1 MANKGEIR
9 NLILEQVDW
18 NPNQSTDFKSK
29 VDRLINRAYQAM
41 SLEAPFLFFE
51 EEARIV
57 TAPDVSNSL
66 TTSAATLTVEST
78 DAYVLKRTYVTA
90 TGPDVAWKFDGTW
103 DSRRI
108 EITDS
113 TGKVHRRR
121 IREIWTEVAG
131 GPNTTDRISIDTP
144 WPNLTDADMPYRI
157 FTEAYE
163 LPADVVEL
171 RSARLWDSTHYA
183 LRVATQGMM
192 ERGERIDFQGSHG
205 GRPTTIYRGRHV
217 QIDAPT
223 FTPLQI
229 PPAVKTSW
237 AGPDPAGTFEYCF
250 TYAWGK
256 RDAVLQF
263 ANGLYE
269 PRWESAPSPTSAV
282 LSAEADAIT
291 ISLPN
296 IDAVTDFNVSVR
308 AGHSGLYKRI
318 YVRRTA
324 VAGTVGDL
332 GVESSGVFHLLAEVA
347 GNIESYDHDGS
358 AVPDYYKRLKV
369 VHGYQS
375 VRFWPHPDN
384 TYELDLRVLR
394 RPQPLIADTDA
405 PKIHEEA
412 VGALV
417 QSTLVLFYEM
427 NGQLDVSQLASARY
441 AVTLQ
446 TLTKRY
452 GNIAALRVRKR
463 PARIGTSGDGSRIT
477 YTEDHDLKYV

>member
-18 NPNQSTDFKSK
+18 NPNQSTDFKAK

-66 TTSAATLTVEST
+66 ATSAATLTVEST
-78 DAYVLKRTYVTA
+78 DAYVLKRSYLTSV
-90 TGPDVAWKFDGTW
+90 GPDVAWKFDGTW

-113 TGKVHRRR
+113 AGKVHRRR
-121 IREIWTEVAG
+121 IREMWTTVSGLLTVE
-131 GPNTTDRISIDTP
+131 RISIDTP

-183 LRVATQGMM
+183 LNVATQGMM
-192 ERGERIDFQGSHG
+192 ERGEHIDFQGDNS

-223 FTPLQI
+223 FTPVSSPTK
-229 PPAVKTSW
+229 PPSW

-256 RDAVLQF
+256 RDAVLQS

-269 PRWESAPSPTSAV
+269 PRWESAPSPISAV

-296 IDAVTDFNVSVR
+296 IDAVTNFGDVSTVR

-324 VAGTVGDL
+324 QAGTITTGI
-332 GVESSGVFHLLAEVA
+332 ESSGVFHLLAEVA
-347 GNIESYDHDGS
+347 GDIESYDHDGS

-369 VHGYQS
+369 VHGYQA
-375 VRFWPHPDN
+375 VRFWPHPNN

-405 PKIHEEA
+405 PRVHEEA
-412 VGALV
+412 MSALV
-417 QSTLVLFYEM
+417 QATLVLFYEM

-441 AVTLQ
+441 AATLQ

-463 PARIGTSGDGSRIT
+463 PARIGTSGEGSRVT

>member
-18 NPNQSTDFKSK
+18 NPNQSTDFKAK

-66 TTSAATLTVEST
+66 TTSAATLTVNAT
-78 DAYVLKRTYVTA
+78 DAYVLYRTYTTA
-90 TGPDVAWKFDGTW
+90 SGPDVAWKFDGTW

-108 EITDS
+108 EVTDS

-121 IREIWTEVAG
+121 IREMWT
-131 GPNTTDRISIDTP
+131 TTVLSSTVEFISIDTP

-171 RSARLWDSTHYA
+171 RSARLWDSTHYP
-183 LRVATQGMM
+183 LRVTTQGIM
-192 ERGERIDFQGSHG
+192 ERGEHIDFQGKHS

-223 FTPLQI
+223 FT
-229 PPAVKTSW
+229 ATTTTSASSW

-256 RDAVLQF
+256 RDAVLQST
-263 ANGLYE
+263 NGLYE
-269 PRWESAPSPTSAV
+269 PRWESAPSPISAAA
-282 LSAEADAIT
+282 SAEADAIDVA
-291 ISLPN
+291 LPN
-296 IDAVTDFNVSVR
+296 IDAMTNFGDTTTVR
-308 AGHSGLYKRI
+308 AGRSGLYKRI

-324 VAGTVGDL
+324 VAGTTGVTE
-332 GVESSGVFHLLAEVA
+332 VESSGVFHLLAEVA
-347 GNIESYDHDGS
+347 GDVVSYTHDGS
-358 AVPDYYKRLKV
+358 SVPDYYKRLKV
-369 VHGYQS
+369 VHGYQA
-375 VRFWPHPDN
+375 VRFWPHPNN
-384 TYELDLRVLR
+384 TYEMDLRVLR
-394 RPQPLIADTDA
+394 RPQPLVADTDA
-405 PKIHEEA
+405 PRIHEEA
-412 VGALV
+412 MSALV
-417 QSTLVLFYEM
+417 QATLVLFYEM
-427 NGQLDVSQLASARY
+427 NGQLDVSQLAAARY
-441 AVTLQ
+441 AGTLQ

-463 PARIGTSGDGSRIT
+463 PARIGTSGHGRHIT
-477 YTEDHDLKYV
+477 YEEDHDLV

>member
-9 NLILEQVDW
+9 NVILEQVDW

-57 TAPDVSNSL
+57 VAPDVGNSL
-66 TTSAATLTVEST
+66 TTSAATLTVNAL
-78 DAYVLKRTYVTA
+78 DAYVLNRTYVTA

-108 EITDS
+108 EITDP

-121 IREIWTEVAG
+121 IREMWT
-131 GPNTTDRISIDTP
+131 TTVLSSTIEFISIDTP

-171 RSARLWDSTHYA
+171 RSARLWDSTHYP
-183 LRVATQGMM
+183 LQIATQGAM
-192 ERGERIDFQGSHG
+192 ERSERIDFQGIQT

-229 PPAVKTSW
+229 PPALKTSW

-296 IDAVTDFNVSVR
+296 IDAVTDFNTSVR

-347 GNIESYDHDGS
+347 GDIEHYDHDGS

-375 VRFWPHPDN
+375 IRFWPHPN
-384 TYELDLRVLR
+384 GTYELDLRVLR

-417 QSTLVLFYEM
+417 QSTLTLLYEM
-427 NGQLDVSQLASARY
+427 NGQLDVAQLTSSRY
-441 AVTLQ
+441 QLTLQ

-452 GNIAALRVRKR
+452 GNISALRVRKR
-463 PARIGTSGDGSRIT
+463 PARVGTSGAGRHIT
-477 YTEDHDLKYV
+477 YTEDHDLV

>member
-18 NPNQSTDFKSK
+18 NPNQSTDFTSK

-78 DAYVLKRTYVTA
+78 DAYVLKRSYLTA

-121 IREIWTEVAG
+121 IRELWTAVDGLLTVE
-131 GPNTTDRISIDTP
+131 RISIDTP
-144 WPNLTDADMPYRI
+144 WPNLTDVDMPYRI

-183 LRVATQGMM
+183 LRVTTQGIM
-192 ERGERIDFQGSHG
+192 ERDERIDFQGSYA

-223 FTPLQI
+223 FTPVSSPTK
-229 PPAVKTSW
+229 PPIWV
-237 AGPDPAGTFEYCF
+237 GPDPAGTFEYCF

-256 RDAVLQF
+256 RDAVLQS

-269 PRWESAPSPTSAV
+269 PRWESAPSPTSAA

-291 ISLPN
+291 ISLPH
-296 IDAVTDFNVSVR
+296 IDAVTGFNTGVR

-324 VAGTVGDL
+324 QAGTITT

-347 GNIESYDHDGS
+347 GDIESYDHDGS

-427 NGQLDVSQLASARY
+427 NGQLDVSQLVSGRY
-441 AVTLQ
+441 AATLQ

-463 PARIGTSGDGSRIT
+463 PARVGTSNSGSYVT
-477 YTEDHDLKYV
+477 YTEDHDLV